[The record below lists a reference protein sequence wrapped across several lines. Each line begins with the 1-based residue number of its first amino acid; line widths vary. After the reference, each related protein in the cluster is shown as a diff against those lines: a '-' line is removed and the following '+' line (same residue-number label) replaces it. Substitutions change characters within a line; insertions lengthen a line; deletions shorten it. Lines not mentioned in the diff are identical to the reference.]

1 MPCEISDR
9 DRRIDDFLMNQLT
22 PADAE
27 AFEIHLFGCKECLA
41 ELRLREQMIEI
52 VKSGP
57 AAVIAEP
64 SPFRHSNVPKGLVQA
79 ISEFFS
85 VVPNAWI
92 YTGIAVILIVAI
104 VSFPLLRDKETGEDY
119 AANFAPSPRLESL
132 AGQTQRS
139 SDLSVRIISPQLGEN
154 LHGEVL
160 FRWQIT
166 RDERSIALPLDL
178 KILNNHESVIHSART
193 EAQEYRLR
201 EQLAPGLY
209 YWTLEYERELLCL
222 GTFFAKKPPK

>member
-9 DRRIDDFLMNQLT
+9 DRRIDDFLMNQLA

-27 AFEIHLFGCKECLA
+27 AFEIHLFGCQECLA

-85 VVPNAWI
+85 VLPNAWI
-92 YTGIAVILIVAI
+92 YAGVAVILIVAI
-104 VSFPLLRDKETGEDY
+104 VSFPLLRDKEAGEDY

-132 AGQTQRS
+132 AGQAQRS
-139 SDLSVRIISPQLGEN
+139 SDLSLLIISPALGER
-154 LHGEVL
+154 LKDEVM
-160 FRWQIT
+160 FRWQI
-166 RDERSIALPLDL
+166 EREGKGIDLPLDL
-178 KILNNHESVIHSART
+178 RILNNQETVIYNVRV
-193 EAQEYRLR
+193 EAQKYHLR
-201 EQLAPGLY
+201 EQLSPGLY
-209 YWTLEYERELLCL
+209 YWTLEYEGETLYL
-222 GTFFAKKPPK
+222 GKFFWDKPAD